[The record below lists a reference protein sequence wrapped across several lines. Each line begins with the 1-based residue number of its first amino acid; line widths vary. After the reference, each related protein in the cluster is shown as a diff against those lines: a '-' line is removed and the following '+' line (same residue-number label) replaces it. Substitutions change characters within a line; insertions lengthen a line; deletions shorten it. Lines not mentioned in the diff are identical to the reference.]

1 MGYIYKN
8 IAANTAFTEIVP
20 LNTINS
26 FSTITITNTGGDCA
40 IDVYLYKISSAGV
53 VETIYILHDTF
64 MSFDVTL
71 VLDPSDFTFDN
82 SLYSLR
88 FETTTSADIIVDAS
102 SERYLAIFKDSY
114 ITTVPS
120 SLQARF
126 ASDTYTY
133 VENGVT
139 RARTSSYIPTWQE
152 AVSAGKIDTP
162 RMSIDKSLIVI
173 KGDFDVA
180 DNQLTSNFVSAAYPY
195 NHVLTE
201 DEALLLFEG
210 KLFNKN
216 HK

>member
-20 LNTINS
+20 LNIINS
-26 FSTITITNTGGDCA
+26 FSTITITNTGLDCA
-40 IDVYLYKISSAGV
+40 INLYLYKISSAGV

-64 MSFDVTL
+64 MTSDVTL

-88 FETTTSADIIVDAS
+88 FETTTSADIIIDAS
-102 SERYLAIFKDSY
+102 AERYLAIFKDSY

-139 RARTSSYIPTWQE
+139 LARTSSYIPTWKE
-152 AVSAGKIDTP
+152 AVIAGKIDIA
-162 RMSIDKSLIVI
+162 RVSIDKSLIVI

-180 DNQLTSNFVSAAYPY
+180 DNQLTSNFISSSYPY
-195 NHVLTE
+195 DRILTE